1 VTNLLGSASH
11 LHTDNSGSKY
21 VTADVRS
28 LHREKSVCVSV
39 KVLSGRDRTII
50 NLL

>member
-11 LHTDNSGSKY
+11 LHTDSSGSKY